1 MDDYKLIKEKS
12 MESINNYY
20 AKLDNTNE
28 EIERVNIIIDLF
40 EYLLTIPEF
49 MARQA
54 RFRLEIQIKMNEF
67 SKVVEELQLENK
79 EKYYESIKHLE
90 IFFNE
95 IRHRKD
101 YSIVYNSFFDSKVI
115 VITI

>member
-1 MDDYKLIKEKS
+1 MDDYKLIKEKN
-12 MESINNYY
+12 MKCINNYF

-79 EKYYESIKHLE
+79 EKFYEIIGQLKIFLDDIENREDYVSIYDPFIHK
-90 IFFNE
+90 I
-95 IRHRKD
+95 I
-101 YSIVYNSFFDSKVI
+101 
-115 VITI
+115 ITL